1 MSNFR
6 YLFQKIVFFV
16 LISFTCYSQKSKPP
30 VFVSK
35 VYNDMFSVMDN
46 GQTIKPRIFLSDD
59 NLEVVSFYPMDNEIR
74 IGKKFVTLLRNF
86 KKDSCN
92 ALAHVLGHELAHVLL
107 QQNDFIKNVGSGYAS
122 EGFNTKLKKIQ
133 RTLKDSVFE
142 RQADEYSTLYAHI
155 AGYKTSQIGEQ
166 LLDSIYHDFSLKDSE
181 LTKYPTLEDR
191 KKIVRLTSE
200 KMNTLCLLYEHAF
213 YALMNK
219 NFELSIAMY
228 SAIIQEKFTSREIYN
243 NLALTYTLKALESLS
258 EDIFNNDYPF
268 EFEFETNLK
277 TIERSLDGDDPDEL
291 LEEAI
296 RLYDLAILKNKTYYK
311 SYLNKAITEVLL
323 KRYDDA
329 KITLSYLIK
338 SNDSFLLGK
347 KEILEIIIERMNGS
361 KEAALTRMK
370 VLALNDEPIAQ
381 KNVNKWI
388 EVNKEKTVIP
398 VDNLFSLLFNSCNFN
413 TSLPEAKIAG
423 DKILSKLIDKNKFK
437 LKILEDKDYKIYSWL
452 YTIGESKPKIEIC
465 ELKNISNSSINLES
479 IKEENKKIFTTQN
492 RKIIIFEEG
501 IVILKDNNIE
511 KIIKIR

>member
-1 MSNFR
+1 MSNFS
-6 YLFQKIVFFV
+6 YLFKKIVFFV
-16 LISFTCYSQKSKPP
+16 LISFTCYSQKTNPP
-30 VFVSK
+30 LFVSK

-59 NLEVVSFYPMDNEIR
+59 NLEVVSFHPLENEIK

-166 LLDSIYHDFSLKDSE
+166 LLDSIYHDFNLKDSE

-191 KKIVRLTSE
+191 KKIVRLTSQ
-200 KMNTLCLLYEHAF
+200 KMKVLCLLYEHAF
-213 YALMNK
+213 YALIHK
-219 NFELSIAMY
+219 NFDLSIAMY

-243 NLALTYTLKALESLS
+243 NLALAYTLKGLESLS
-258 EDIFNNDYPF
+258 ADEYNNDYPF

-277 TIERSLDGDDPDEL
+277 TLERSLDGDDPDVF

-296 RLYDLAILKNKTYYK
+296 RLYDLAILKNKSYYK
-311 SYLNKAITEVLL
+311 TYLNKAITEVLL

-329 KITLSYLIK
+329 RISLSYLIK
-338 SNDSFLLGK
+338 SKDSFLLGK

-361 KEAALTRMK
+361 KEEALKKMNFI
-370 VLALNDEPIAQ
+370 ALNQTIAQ
-381 KNVNKWI
+381 NNVNKWT

-398 VDNLFSLLFNSCNFN
+398 QGTLFSILFNSCNLKA
-413 TSLPEAKIAG
+413 SLPEAKIAG
-423 DKILSKLIDKNKFK
+423 DKMLSKLTDKNKFK
-437 LKILEDKDYKIYSWL
+437 LKLLEDNDFKIYFWL
-452 YTIGESKPKIEIC
+452 YTLGESKPSIEIC
-465 ELKNISNSSINLES
+465 ELKNNSNMPINLET
-479 IKEENKKIFTTQN
+479 IKKDNKKIFITQD
-492 RKIIIFEEG
+492 RKIFIFDDGVIIF
-501 IVILKDNNIE
+501 KDDIIE